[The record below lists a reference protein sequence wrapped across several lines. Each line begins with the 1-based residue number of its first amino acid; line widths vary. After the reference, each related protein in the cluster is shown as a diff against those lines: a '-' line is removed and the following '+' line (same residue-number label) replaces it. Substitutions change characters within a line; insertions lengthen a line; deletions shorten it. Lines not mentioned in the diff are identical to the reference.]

1 MNFLVKEM
9 EELEK
14 EFNKPRTLSVSDL
27 KKNSEPQNSKPKT
40 DYMLIDSNVRL
51 SELEHR
57 VFELERN
64 FAVFSKNWND
74 LRNIIDKKLEGLKEI
89 KEKRVDET
97 PKKDISGELMTELS
111 SLKEIVSRLSSEN
124 EELKRKL
131 EETRTITP
139 ESLTDIHSKISSF
152 ENKLNEVQEQVRKSH
167 WSRPVVLE

>member
-1 MNFLVKEM
+1 MVKEI
-9 EELEK
+9 EELER
-14 EFNKPRTLSVSDL
+14 EFSKPRTLSLSDL
-27 KKNSEPQNSKPKT
+27 KKDLEPQDSKLKT

-74 LRNIIDKKLEGLKEI
+74 FRNMIDEKLKEL

-97 PKKDISGELMTELS
+97 PKKDISSEFMAELS

-124 EELKRKL
+124 EELKRRL
-131 EETRTITP
+131 EEMRTVTP
-139 ESLTDIHSKISSF
+139 ESLTNIHSKISSF
-152 ENKLNEVQEQVRKSH
+152 ENKLSEVEEKLKKDF
-167 WSRPVVLE
+167 WSRPVILE